1 MGTMKQWPDQV
12 PREGIHLW
20 ICTDLHSPRLDEV
33 IDFLPPEEQ
42 KCALAYR
49 FENDRRRYLGS
60 ALLQR
65 SILARYSSCSLRDLS
80 FLRNQWG
87 KPFLDGGNQAVEFNI
102 SRSHEVALLAVSG
115 ESQLGVD
122 VEYELGCASGA
133 MNVAAQFS
141 EVERSYID
149 KARGSTRSLFEIWAR
164 KEAYIKGIGRGLSH
178 PLDEFE
184 VTPNGEMMVRDW
196 SEDSPAEPW
205 TVRSVKL
212 PVRDYAAAIATALP
226 SLSIELMEV
235 NADELIYFQK
245 GMT

>member
-1 MGTMKQWPDQV
+1 MKQWPDQA

-20 ICTDLHSPRLDEV
+20 ICTDLHSPRLVEV
-33 IDFLPPEEQ
+33 INFLPPEEQ
-42 KCALAYR
+42 KRAQAYR

-65 SILARYSSCSLRDLS
+65 SILARYASCSLGDLS
-80 FLRNQWG
+80 FPRNQWG
-87 KPFLDGGNQAVEFNI
+87 KPFLDGGSQAVEFNI

-115 ESQLGVD
+115 ESPLGVD
-122 VEYELGCASGA
+122 VEYKVDCASGA

-141 EVERSYID
+141 EVERSYIYETQD
-149 KARGSTRSLFEIWAR
+149 STRALFEIWAR

-184 VTPNGEMMVRDW
+184 VTPKGETMVRDW
-196 SEDSPAEPW
+196 SKDSPAEPW
-205 TVRSVKL
+205 IVRSVKL
-212 PVRDYAAAIATALP
+212 PVCGYAAAIATALP
-226 SLSIELMEV
+226 SFSIELMEV
-235 NADELIYFQK
+235 NAEELIYLQK